1 MAAVDNLTE
10 YKEPTYGNWRVPR
23 AAGIGRL
30 SGFATALI
38 FIFLLIVVFLMQF
51 ANLLVAL
58 VAAVIFALIVGALSY
73 TDRDGISI
81 GGKAAERLIFMFS
94 KLTKRNTYRSG
105 VFSIENKGKNKLP
118 GVASSSVC
126 YTMLDSENREFA
138 MLHFPAVSTY
148 SVVFAVEPDGAALVD
163 QPEVDQWVA
172 NWGGFLGLLGRETGL
187 VGAAA
192 TIETAPGSG
201 VQVRKEIESSISPEA
216 SSIAQTVLQEAA
228 LTYPSGS
235 SQIRCWVTL
244 TFNAAPRPGM
254 KRRKPEDMGRE
265 LSTKIPAFASRL
277 ETTGAGVATPMNE
290 QELAEIIRTAYDPAS
305 SRLFEDAFYNGEH
318 VELDW
323 EQIGPTA
330 HTVDWNTY
338 HHDSG
343 VSVCWTMTEAPR
355 GHTYSNVLARL
366 VAPHRDI
373 ARKRVTVLYRPI
385 DSARTVSVAEKDQ
398 NQARVRATN
407 SGEKSARA
415 TIDLE
420 AAKATAREEARGAGL
435 LYFGMVVSA
444 TVENS
449 EELPEAIATIEQELS
464 PSSRISLR
472 RAYGAHD
479 GAFAATLPLGVIP
492 GNHTIVPRSVNE
504 VL

>member
-1 MAAVDNLTE
+1 MAAVDNASD

-23 AAGIGRL
+23 SAGIGRL
-30 SGFATALI
+30 SGVATALI
-38 FIFLLIVVFLMQF
+38 FVFLLIVIFLMQF
-51 ANLLVAL
+51 ANIYIAL
-58 VAAVIFALIVGALSY
+58 IATVFFALIIGALAY
-73 TDRDGISI
+73 TDKDGVSI
-81 GGKAAERLIFMFS
+81 GGKIAERLVFMFS
-94 KLTKRNTYRSG
+94 KFTKRNTYRSG
-105 VFSIENKGKNKLP
+105 IFSIENRGKAKLP

-126 YTMLDSENREFA
+126 YTMHDSENREFA
-138 MLHFPAVSTY
+138 MLHMPAVSTY
-148 SVVFAVEPDGAALVD
+148 SIAFAVEPDGAALVD

-172 NWGGFLGLLGRETGL
+172 NWGGFLGSLGRETGL
-187 VGAAA
+187 IGAAA

-201 VQVRKEIESSISPEA
+201 VQVRKEIENSISPNA
-216 SSIAQTVLQEAA
+216 SSIAQQVLQEAA

-244 TFNAAPRPGM
+244 TFSASPRPGM
-254 KRRKPEDMGRE
+254 KRRKPEEMGRE
-265 LSTKIPAFASRL
+265 LSTKISAFASRL

-290 QELAEIIRTAYDPAS
+290 QEIAEIVRTAYDPAS
-305 SRLFEDAFYNGEH
+305 SRFFEDAFYQGEH
-318 VELDW
+318 VQLDW

-330 HTVDWNTY
+330 HQVDWNTY
-338 HHDSG
+338 RHDSG
-343 VSVCWTMTEAPR
+343 QSVCWTMTEAPR

-373 ARKRVTVLYRPI
+373 ARKRVTMLYRPI
-385 DSARTVSVAEKDQ
+385 DSARTVAVAEKDQ
-398 NQARVRATN
+398 NQAKVRASN
-407 SGEKSARA
+407 SGDKSARA
-415 TIDLE
+415 VSDYE

-449 EELPEAIATIEQELS
+449 EDLVEATATIEQELS

-472 RAYGAHD
+472 RAYGSHD

-492 GNHTIVPRSVNE
+492 GNHTIVPKSLNE